1 MDYNTKAEEMVT
13 ISADGEDVFVCDFTV
28 DSVEKTETIASMLRA
43 TIADALRAAADEAQ
57 LETKRKCAMELRNLF
72 PESSMHASMGA
83 SGLAASWDRGAGDP
97 YEVNQDLKT
106 VAFEHNDGDPAPKTN
121 HGSAVYMWAADY
133 AGALAE
139 YAFAKAS
146 CSSTKE
152 ESAKQQANSARRTLV
167 YAIMSM
173 EQELARIDDRRNV
186 ERRELAK
193 RMMVS
198 WWPLADTAPGE
209 TIRRHAKHALHC
221 AGDALKAFDAVEKA
235 ETEEGNV
242 YMVHV
247 NSGGSVFV
255 KTLWFFRE
263 QGGFAEPWGEGWVPI
278 VATSIE
284 DAREKGCLLPGARPY
299 SEQAK

>member
-13 ISADGEDVFVCDFTV
+13 IGADGEDVFVCDFTV
-28 DSVEKTETIASMLRA
+28 DSVEKAETIASLLRA
-43 TIADALRAAADEAQ
+43 AIADALRAAADEAQ
-57 LETKRKCAMELRNLF
+57 LETKRKCAMELRNF
-72 PESSMHASMGA
+72 FGASSSAA

-106 VAFEHNDGDPAPKTN
+106 VAFDHNDGDPAPKTN
-121 HGSAVYMWAADY
+121 HGSTVYMWAADY
-133 AGALAE
+133 AGALAQ

-146 CSSTKE
+146 CSTSKE
-152 ESAKQQANSARRTLV
+152 ESAKYQANSARRTLV

-209 TIRRHAKHALHC
+209 TIRRHAKLALHC
-221 AGDALKAFDAVEKA
+221 AGDTLKAFDAVEKA
-235 ETEEGNV
+235 ETEEDV

-299 SEQAK
+299 SDQAK

>member
-1 MDYNTKAEEMVT
+1 MDYDKKAEEMVT

-43 TIADALRAAADEAQ
+43 AIADALRAAADEAQ

-72 PESSMHASMGA
+72 PESSMYGSMGA

-97 YEVNQDLKT
+97 YEVTQDLKT
-106 VAFEHNDGDPAPKTN
+106 VAFEHNDGDPSPKTN
-121 HGSAVYMWAADY
+121 HGSTVYMWAADY

-152 ESAKQQANSARRTLV
+152 ESAKYQANSARRTLV
-167 YAIMSM
+167 YSIMSM
-173 EQELARIDDRRNV
+173 EEELTRMSDRRNV

-193 RMMVS
+193 RMMVT

-209 TIRRHAKHALHC
+209 TIRRHAKLALRC
-221 AGDALKAFDAVEKA
+221 AGYTLEAFDAVEKA
-235 ETEEGNV
+235 ETEEGKRDGQND
-242 YMVHV
+242 
-247 NSGGSVFV
+247 G
-255 KTLWFFRE
+255 
-263 QGGFAEPWGEGWVPI
+263 
-278 VATSIE
+278 
-284 DAREKGCLLPGARPY
+284 
-299 SEQAK
+299 

>member
-13 ISADGEDVFVCDFTV
+13 IGADGEDVFVCDFTV
-28 DSVEKTETIASMLRA
+28 DSVEKAETIASLLRA
-43 TIADALRAAADEAQ
+43 AIADALRAAADEAQ
-57 LETKRKCAMELRNLF
+57 LETKRKCAMELRNF
-72 PESSMHASMGA
+72 FGA
-83 SGLAASWDRGAGDP
+83 SSAGASILASSWDASSAGASILASSWDGGVGDP

-121 HGSAVYMWAADY
+121 HGSTVYMWAADY

-198 WWPLADTAPGE
+198 WWPLAGTAPGE
-209 TIRRHAKHALHC
+209 TIRRHAKLALHC
-221 AGDALKAFDAVEKA
+221 AGDTLKAFDAGEKA
-235 ETEEGNV
+235 ETEEDKRDGQKD
-242 YMVHV
+242 
-247 NSGGSVFV
+247 G
-255 KTLWFFRE
+255 
-263 QGGFAEPWGEGWVPI
+263 
-278 VATSIE
+278 
-284 DAREKGCLLPGARPY
+284 
-299 SEQAK
+299 

>member
-1 MDYNTKAEEMVT
+1 MDYDKKAEEMVT

-28 DSVEKTETIASMLRA
+28 DSVEKAETIASMLRA
-43 TIADALRAAADEAQ
+43 AIADALRATADEAQ
-57 LETKRKCAMELRNLF
+57 LETKRKCAMELRNIF
-72 PESSMHASMGA
+72 PEPSMHASMGA
-83 SGLAASWDRGAGDP
+83 SGLAESWDRGAGDP

-121 HGSAVYMWAADY
+121 HGSTVYMWAADY

-152 ESAKQQANSARRTLV
+152 ESAKEQANSARRTLV
-167 YAIMSM
+167 CAIMSM
-173 EQELARIDDRRNV
+173 EQELVRMSDRRNV

-209 TIRRHAKHALHC
+209 TVRRHAKLALSC
-221 AGDALKAFDAVEKA
+221 AGDTLKAFDAVEKA
-235 ETEEGNV
+235 EMEEDKRDVQKDG
-242 YMVHV
+242 
-247 NSGGSVFV
+247 
-255 KTLWFFRE
+255 
-263 QGGFAEPWGEGWVPI
+263 
-278 VATSIE
+278 
-284 DAREKGCLLPGARPY
+284 
-299 SEQAK
+299 